1 MEKVKDKV
9 WEIEGMQGRH
19 ENGCFAIL
27 KPTSSMILTE
37 EEFRALIANFVPYV
51 SKEAK

>member
-1 MEKVKDKV
+1 MEKAIV
-9 WEIEGMQGRH
+9 WEFQEMQVRH

-27 KPTSSMILTE
+27 KPTGSIVLTE